1 MLVDHTCTAKDDDP
15 PKQRLSAF
23 GQALLAETFG
33 FTLPTKAFAMKQIA
47 SGDAERDKLITLW
60 SGDSTPGA
68 HSTLRQVPFIFTP
81 KGNMV
86 RQQRLDAD
94 VAKELHELPR
104 WPGKVAM
111 CDSSDIV
118 WWHKKRC
125 YRSAFEIGTERGETI
140 V

>member
-1 MLVDHTCTAKDDDP
+1 
-15 PKQRLSAF
+15 
-23 GQALLAETFG
+23 
-33 FTLPTKAFAMKQIA
+33 MKQIA

-68 HSTLRQVPFIFTP
+68 RSTLRQAPFIFTP
-81 KGNMV
+81 KGEHGASAT
-86 RQQRLDAD
+86 RLDAD

-104 WPGKVAM
+104 WPGKVAT

-118 WWHKKRC
+118 WWHKKRR
-125 YRSAFEIGTERGETI
+125 YRSAFEIETECGETI